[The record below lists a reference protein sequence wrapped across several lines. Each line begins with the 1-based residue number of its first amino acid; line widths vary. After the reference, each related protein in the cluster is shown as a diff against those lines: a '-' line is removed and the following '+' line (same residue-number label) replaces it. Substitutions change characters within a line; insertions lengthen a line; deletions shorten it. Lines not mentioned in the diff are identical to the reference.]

1 MATLPTTSTE
11 TLRDL
16 SAAYFI
22 LFLFSPSIFT
32 TADLHTYVARP
43 LVIMSLSI
51 LSDDQIRVLL
61 ESLTLEELE
70 AFRDKLKESLHDYS
84 NGVQSTD
91 DGTLHQPLRTS
102 VQRKGVTTL
111 FMPSSSPVGYGVKGN
126 VHWARVPIS

>member
-1 MATLPTTSTE
+1 
-11 TLRDL
+11 
-16 SAAYFI
+16 
-22 LFLFSPSIFT
+22 
-32 TADLHTYVARP
+32 
-43 LVIMSLSI
+43 MSLSI

-102 VQRKGVTTL
+102 VQRKERDNT
-111 FMPSSSPVGYGVKGN
+111 
-126 VHWARVPIS
+126 VHAILQSRRLWCQR